1 MRQQQ
6 TLTFAFFVTLLTAC
20 TTPPP
25 AKENLST
32 PSGIGAEPEAS
43 PVSTLDLTC
52 LEPSYLV
59 RDLTVPWAQRKYLV
73 GPCDGGRGQRVKVR
87 IQHDATP
94 LPASIKDLEDDG
106 ENRP

>member
-1 MRQQQ
+1 MRSQQ
-6 TLTFAFFVTLLTAC
+6 TLTFAFLVTLFSAC

-32 PSGIGAEPEAS
+32 PSGIGAEPEA
-43 PVSTLDLTC
+43 PPITTLDLTC

-87 IQHDATP
+87 THRDTMP
-94 LPASIKDLEDDG
+94 LSTSITDLGTEG